1 MKFKLIKEINKK
13 KKDFVINNEI
23 QIVIENESI
32 IIKKETFKKI
42 IKNLTDQLEK
52 EFDKIQSYLKQNE
65 ITFKSI
71 EIIGEIMRIPKFLLK
86 HFSYFLELK
95 IYYLFHQVQLYNF
108 ENL

>member
-42 IKNLTDQLEK
+42 IKD
-52 EFDKIQSYLKQNE
+52 
-65 ITFKSI
+65 
-71 EIIGEIMRIPKFLLK
+71 
-86 HFSYFLELK
+86 
-95 IYYLFHQVQLYNF
+95 
-108 ENL
+108 